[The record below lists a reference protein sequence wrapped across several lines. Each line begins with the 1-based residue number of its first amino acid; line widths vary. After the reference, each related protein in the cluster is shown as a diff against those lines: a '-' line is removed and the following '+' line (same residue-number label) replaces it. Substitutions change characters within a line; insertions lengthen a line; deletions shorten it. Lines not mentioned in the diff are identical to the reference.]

1 MSDLELLNLDFGEDV
16 NHAIRVPVVILADVS
31 GSMEPLMG
39 KLNQALRGFLTSL
52 KADGVASK
60 SAELCVVA
68 FDHEAN
74 VILDFDTVA
83 NIKEMPELI
92 SRGATFTGK
101 ALRTGL
107 DLCSSRKSY
116 YQQEGYDYY
125 QPWLVIMTDGQPSLF
140 DPSSLEQFKQMGYD
154 TNDQFFTSEVSYLQ
168 NTKLELHELINA
180 KKLNLINIAI
190 GDEVD
195 LEYLKSLHPA
205 NRAFK
210 MTADTDF
217 AKFFEWLG
225 KSVKAKSNSQ
235 KGDAVKT
242 APLSEAGLDIC

>member
-39 KLNQALRGFLTSL
+39 SLNQALRGFLTSL
-52 KADGVASK
+52 KADAVASK

-68 FDHEAN
+68 FDHEAK

-83 NIKEMPELI
+83 NIKGMPELI

-107 DLCSSRKSY
+107 DLCSARKSY

-125 QPWLVIMTDGQPSLF
+125 QPWLVIMTDGQPSCL
-140 DPSSLEQFKQMGYD
+140 DPMWLAQFNHD
-154 TNDQFFTSEVSYLQ
+154 ITNDPTFTSEVSYLQ
-168 NTKLELHELINA
+168 NTKLELHELISA